1 MVFEDVQTLDGA
13 RAIIGTFF
21 QVLLDLQLRLKEAV
35 AEVDAKQIA
44 IESLNEQF
52 LEIKSDLELKDAK
65 YKRDVEQIQQTWI
78 DKERM
83 LVQLIIEK
91 AAIDVEQILG
101 QSQENDQTQ
110 ATEINLI
117 DLVDYLLKIS
127 RANNNGESVF
137 FKHELELLKNT
148 ANAGIKKGL
157 NAKAEVREGKKEQV
171 KETKAAISKKN
182 TELQKTNQEKD
193 IEINRLKRDL
203 HNQKM
208 EKAKFKRYYEN
219 ELAKEKKD
227 YDSKGP
233 TVGKLNLQPVLQQ
246 QKSAGSAYIHPAILN
261 ANNAVQNIKK
271 MQDFKEMRE
280 NRKMRKMTVQTG
292 SQKYLNPLNSSR
304 SNN

>member
-1 MVFEDVQTLDGA
+1 
-13 RAIIGTFF
+13 
-21 QVLLDLQLRLKEAV
+21 
-35 AEVDAKQIA
+35 
-44 IESLNEQF
+44 
-52 LEIKSDLELKDAK
+52 
-65 YKRDVEQIQQTWI
+65 
-78 DKERM
+78 M

-182 TELQKTNQEKD
+182 TEL
-193 IEINRLKRDL
+193 
-203 HNQKM
+203 
-208 EKAKFKRYYEN
+208 
-219 ELAKEKKD
+219 
-227 YDSKGP
+227 
-233 TVGKLNLQPVLQQ
+233 
-246 QKSAGSAYIHPAILN
+246 
-261 ANNAVQNIKK
+261 
-271 MQDFKEMRE
+271 
-280 NRKMRKMTVQTG
+280 
-292 SQKYLNPLNSSR
+292 
-304 SNN
+304 